1 MSSQESSQRRR
12 RGVCARCHAVLH
24 GSDVCEWCGHDPNDA
39 VMTARLAERHEE
51 LLELRHDSRARRAWL
66 EETRQAPFMSCP
78 ACGQWGRY
86 GLCEWCD
93 FDATDDVAVAAVR
106 AHRAASASRS
116 PKAPRPGDAEATAD
130 RLVHCSACGQLTRPP
145 ICSWC
150 DHELPASVYEDSAR
164 PAVTGVRLHGHRAY
178 SVVRGVLR
186 LDAVEQ
192 LRLIAHLVRWV
203 LLGAVVGVLAG
214 LSSAAFLQTLTWATK
229 LRVEHEWMLY
239 LLPAAGLVIGLAY
252 HYVGGRAGGGN
263 SLIIDEIHDP
273 SAWVPKR
280 MAPLVFVGT
289 VVTHLFGGSAGREGT
304 AIQMSGSLTDGFSR
318 LVRLDP
324 DDRRLMLIAGLAGG
338 FGAVFGVPIAGC
350 VFALEVQAVGRMRYD
365 ALIPALSASLVG
377 DLVVRA
383 VGVKHTAQPQL
394 GEIHLTAELALKVAV
409 AGLAFGL
416 ASIVFSELTHGIKRA
431 FGSLVRWP
439 PARPMLG
446 GLGVI
451 GLVALVG
458 NRDYLGLSLPLITKA
473 TAGGAGIIG
482 AAFALKLLFTALT
495 LGAGF
500 PGGEVT
506 PLFVIGATLGVT
518 MGRLLGVPVPVM
530 AAIGFVAV
538 FAGAANTPLACT
550 VMGVELFG
558 GGGVA
563 VFAIAC
569 VVSYI
574 FSSHRGIY
582 GTQRIDS
589 PKGPA
594 YLIDGHHPAMTIN
607 HLVHRRRHWLP
618 VISSRPATE
627 AKDDGAQ

>member
-1 MSSQESSQRRR
+1 
-12 RGVCARCHAVLH
+12 
-24 GSDVCEWCGHDPNDA
+24 
-39 VMTARLAERHEE
+39 MTARLAARHEE

-116 PKAPRPGDAEATAD
+116 TKAPRPGDAEATVD

-150 DHELPASVYEDSAR
+150 DHELPAAVYEDSAR

-318 LVRLDP
+318 LARLDP
-324 DDRRLMLIAGLAGG
+324 DDRRLMLIAALAGG

-394 GEIHLTAELALKVAV
+394 GEIHLTAELALKVAI

-458 NRDYLGLSLPLITKA
+458 NRDYLGLSLPLITTA

-482 AAFALKLLFTALT
+482 AAFALKLL
-495 LGAGF
+495 
-500 PGGEVT
+500 
-506 PLFVIGATLGVT
+506 
-518 MGRLLGVPVPVM
+518 
-530 AAIGFVAV
+530 
-538 FAGAANTPLACT
+538 
-550 VMGVELFG
+550 
-558 GGGVA
+558 
-563 VFAIAC
+563 
-569 VVSYI
+569 
-574 FSSHRGIY
+574 
-582 GTQRIDS
+582 
-589 PKGPA
+589 
-594 YLIDGHHPAMTIN
+594 
-607 HLVHRRRHWLP
+607 
-618 VISSRPATE
+618 
-627 AKDDGAQ
+627 

>member
-1 MSSQESSQRRR
+1 MSSPELSPHRR
-12 RGVCARCHAVLH
+12 RGVCPRCHAAWH
-24 GSDVCEWCGHDPNDA
+24 TSAICEWCGHDPHDA
-39 VMTARLAERHEE
+39 SMTATLAARHED
-51 LLELRHDSRARRAWL
+51 LLELRHDSKARRSWL
-66 EETRQAPFMSCP
+66 DETGQAPFMSCP

-106 AHRAASASRS
+106 AHGGASASRS
-116 PKAPRPGDAEATAD
+116 TKAPRSGAVPPETD
-130 RLVHCSACGQLTRPP
+130 RFVLCSACSQLTRPP

-150 DHELPASVYEDSAR
+150 DHELPATADEDSIG
-164 PAVTGVRLHGHRAY
+164 PAVSGVRLHGHRAY
-178 SVVRGVLR
+178 SIFRGVLR
-186 LDAVEQ
+186 FDAVEQ
-192 LRLIAHLVRWV
+192 MRLIAHLVRWV
-203 LLGAVVGVLAG
+203 LLGSVVGVLAG
-214 LSSAAFLQTLTWATK
+214 LSSAAFLQTLAWATA
-229 LRVEHEWMLY
+229 LRVAHGWMLF
-239 LLPAAGLVIGLAY
+239 LLPAAGLVIGLVY
-252 HYVGGRAGGGN
+252 HYLGGRSGGGN
-263 SLIIDEIHDP
+263 ALIIDEIHDAA
-273 SAWVPKR
+273 AWVPKR
-280 MAPLVFVGT
+280 MAPVVFVGT

-304 AIQMSGSLTDGFSR
+304 AIQMSSSLTDGFSR

-324 DDRRLMLIAGLAGG
+324 DDRRLMLIAALGGG

-394 GEIHLTAELALKVAV
+394 GEIHLSAELALKVAI

-416 ASIVFSELTHGIKRA
+416 ASIVFSELTHGIKRV
-431 FGSLVRWP
+431 FSSFVRWP

-446 GLGVI
+446 GFGLI

-473 TAGGAGIIG
+473 TGGGAGIIG
-482 AAFALKLLFTALT
+482 VAFALKLLFTALT

-518 MGRLLGVPVPVM
+518 MGRLLGVPIPVM

-558 GGGVA
+558 GGGLT

-589 PKGPA
+589 SKGPA
-594 YLIDGHHPAMTIN
+594 DLIDGHHPAMTIN

-618 VISSRPATE
+618 KLNQQNATE
-627 AKDDGAQ
+627 ADDHGTR